1 MFSVGL
7 LRLSNVL
14 ISLFLLFVVVKLV
27 QFVIDQLR
35 GSRLPRLKGPSN
47 NSPLFGRLRDLL
59 ASNDRGV
66 VYQSWAEEY
75 GAVYQIPAQLGE
87 RRIIICDPK
96 AIAHF
101 HSKDT
106 FTYHALPFSKK
117 FVKKFIGPG
126 LIYAEREDHRRQR
139 RNLSPAFGNDAL
151 RTVTSVFYDC
161 AYKMK
166 ANWDSLFESNDEVI
180 IDVQK

>member
-1 MFSVGL
+1 MPFHLLFLKLGQCASHGSLTAWAADTYLITHIITFKTAALYRSIPASSGMFSVGL

-14 ISLFLLFVVVKLV
+14 ISLFFLFVVVKLV

-117 FVKKFIGPG
+117 FVKKFVSRYI
-126 LIYAEREDHRRQR
+126 
-139 RNLSPAFGNDAL
+139 
-151 RTVTSVFYDC
+151 
-161 AYKMK
+161 
-166 ANWDSLFESNDEVI
+166 
-180 IDVQK
+180 